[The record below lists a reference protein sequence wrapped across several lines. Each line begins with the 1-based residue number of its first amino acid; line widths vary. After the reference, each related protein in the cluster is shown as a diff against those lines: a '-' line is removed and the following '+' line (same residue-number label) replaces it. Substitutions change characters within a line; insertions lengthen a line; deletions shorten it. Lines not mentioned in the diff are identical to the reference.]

1 MTTSLLAA
9 SEMPLPIGSRI
20 GSYDIRALLG
30 VGGMGEVYDAYDTR
44 LQRRVAIKVVAAAG
58 VTSGEQRE
66 RFEREARLLAALSHP
81 NIVTIHGIEECNE
94 QLLLVMERIDGRPLT
109 DGLPSTGVSLD
120 ALLELSLPLAEAVI
134 AAHAKGITHRDLKPG
149 NILVTPDRQVKVLDF
164 GLAKLGEPRPT
175 STDPTVLAPRDLT
188 VAGTITG
195 TLAYMSPEQAEGA
208 AVDHR
213 SDVFSLGVILYEL
226 ATGTRPFTGA
236 STATIMS
243 SLLRDT
249 PPLVT
254 QQRPDLPAALA
265 VLVRRCLEKDRD
277 RRVQTALDVR
287 NALLELRA
295 PPPSAP
301 TAVPASRLSRTGR
314 RIGVGALLALAVG
327 AAGWWGF
334 ARRLD
339 SGRSI
344 DSIAV
349 LPFVNISGNAEI
361 DYVASGL
368 TETLTNSLST
378 LPNVR
383 VVARSRAARYRGASV
398 DPVQAGRDLR
408 VRAVVTGQVSRRGD
422 ALQVTIDLT
431 DVVSDAHLWGEPFER
446 PVSDALGLQKSLG
459 TAIAARVRQRLT
471 KEEVAG
477 LTAGTEDAVAYEL
490 YLKGQDEFVKRT
502 AGSLARATTLFE
514 DATARDP
521 RYVSAW
527 VGLSRVYGT
536 RVHTEQLA
544 PEVGYPKAAAAANT
558 AIALHERSASAH
570 AALGVALLLH
580 QWNWTEAEREFR
592 RAKTLEPDNAEVLFL
607 YGAFFLRYADRPE
620 EALAELE
627 RAEALDPVTA
637 AVPAHRAMVLARN
650 LRYDQAIAA
659 AQLAVSLAPESG
671 LAQRHLALVY
681 RVAHRC
687 PEAVVSSERL
697 VQVGNARGPLFLAAA
712 LATCGREVE
721 ARALLRQHEVG
732 AASATPAPLL
742 IAAVHAALGSNDR
755 ALAWLERGLRE
766 RDSALVGLAAAPEF
780 AALAGEPRFQALRER
795 IGIPSN

>member
-1 MTTSLLAA
+1 MFRRHSTCETRSSSYALHHRPRPRRFPPRACPAPAAA
-9 SEMPLPIGSRI
+9 S
-20 GSYDIRALLG
+20 
-30 VGGMGEVYDAYDTR
+30 
-44 LQRRVAIKVVAAAG
+44 
-58 VTSGEQRE
+58 
-66 RFEREARLLAALSHP
+66 
-81 NIVTIHGIEECNE
+81 
-94 QLLLVMERIDGRPLT
+94 
-109 DGLPSTGVSLD
+109 
-120 ALLELSLPLAEAVI
+120 
-134 AAHAKGITHRDLKPG
+134 
-149 NILVTPDRQVKVLDF
+149 
-164 GLAKLGEPRPT
+164 
-175 STDPTVLAPRDLT
+175 
-188 VAGTITG
+188 
-195 TLAYMSPEQAEGA
+195 
-208 AVDHR
+208 
-213 SDVFSLGVILYEL
+213 
-226 ATGTRPFTGA
+226 A
-236 STATIMS
+236 S
-243 SLLRDT
+243 
-249 PPLVT
+249 
-254 QQRPDLPAALA
+254 
-265 VLVRRCLEKDRD
+265 
-277 RRVQTALDVR
+277 
-287 NALLELRA
+287 
-295 PPPSAP
+295 
-301 TAVPASRLSRTGR
+301 
-314 RIGVGALLALAVG
+314 ALLALAVG

-408 VRAVVTGQVSRRGD
+408 VRAVVTGEVSRRGD

-446 PVSDALGLQKSLG
+446 PVPDALGLQKNLG

-502 AGSLARATTLFE
+502 ASSLARATTLFE

-650 LRYDQAIAA
+650 LLRYDQAIAA
-659 AQLAVSLAPESG
+659 GQLAVSLAPESG
-671 LAQRHLALVY
+671 PAQRHLALVY